1 MKSLERL
8 VRALGQVE
16 LGLGIFLVLAMVVM
30 IGVQVI
36 TRYFFDQPLA
46 WVEELCTY
54 AFIWTVFVGASCALR
69 LNRHIAIEA
78 FQLLLSARAK
88 QWLELFIW
96 LAIGL
101 FLVLVIPQ
109 GYKIMQ
115 VEARSNSV
123 SLPIDVPRMWFYSVP
138 LTLACCSM
146 LLTTVLGLLSSMQRL
161 RAPRTPSL
169 APERTL

>member
-1 MKSLERL
+1 MKLLERL
-8 VRALGQVE
+8 IRALGQAE
-16 LGLGIFLVLAMVVM
+16 LGLGVFLVLATVLM

-36 TRYFFDQPLA
+36 TRYFFNQPLA

-69 LNRHIAIEA
+69 LQRHIAIEA
-78 FQLLLSARAK
+78 FQLLLSAQAK
-88 QWLELFIW
+88 LWLAVFIW
-96 LAIGL
+96 LAILL

-115 VEARSNSV
+115 VEVRSNSV
-123 SLPIDVPRMWFYSVP
+123 SLPVDIPRMWFYSVP

-146 LLTTVLGLLSSMQRL
+146 LLTTVFGLITSLQKL
-161 RAPRTPSL
+161 RAPLPS
-169 APERTL
+169 ASAMERRP